1 MKSISYAIFTI
12 LILASCENL
21 PDRKQKSIIS
31 KNVNKSEIVQENI
44 KSDSINPY
52 WNCSENININFEIIP
67 PALINDSLIKPFN
80 GKLAMSDINK
90 VLILDKLSYPNSET
104 SMFINFEIFGYS
116 PKTYR
121 IKNCLEPYFFEA
133 NNNYLKSLSFDN
145 NKMVIIPYRHDI
157 DGELTVLTIWK
168 PHNDSLEFNGYY
180 KNLFL
185 SKYSSVIPIQ
195 YYKGFKNSYLLG
207 QTSFGEGGKYGEE
220 YWIAKLMK
228 NNILKIMSQCE
239 TGGEFSDDTLKN
251 ITFEAKN
258 RLLLFYE
265 NYYKNSDE
273 NFNKKDSL
281 SRRCVSRFKLE

>member
-12 LILASCENL
+12 LILANCENL

-80 GKLAMSDINK
+80 GKLALSDINK

-168 PHNDSLEFNGYY
+168 PHNDSLEFNGYF

-195 YYKGFKNSYLLG
+195 YFKGFKNSYLLG
-207 QTSFGEGGKYGEE
+207 QTRFGEGGNYGEE

-273 NFNKKDSL
+273 NFNKKDSI
-281 SRRCVSRFKLE
+281 SKRCILRYKLE